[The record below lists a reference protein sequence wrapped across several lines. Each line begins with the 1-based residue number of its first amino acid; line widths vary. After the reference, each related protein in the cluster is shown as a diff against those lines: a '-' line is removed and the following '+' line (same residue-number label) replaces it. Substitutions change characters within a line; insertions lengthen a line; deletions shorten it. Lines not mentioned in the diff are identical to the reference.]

1 MQWHWSYSRVVA
13 IERYMIDLALQ
24 CRKVRTQKQLICLR
38 QRNPR
43 RIKILVRMHS
53 EPGRMP

>member
-1 MQWHWSYSRVVA
+1 
-13 IERYMIDLALQ
+13 MIDLALQ

-43 RIKILVRMHS
+43 RIKIIVRMYS
-53 EPGRMP
+53 ELGRMP